1 MIIKIDKRE
10 IKTFGGTI
18 SGKTAMELLKV
29 GNKEEYYFN
38 NERIP
43 EEEFLKTEMNI
54 VLATEKRIDG
64 DNIPLLA
71 RLVLT
76 LI

>member
-18 SGKTAMELLKV
+18 NGKTAMELFKV
-29 GNKEEYYFN
+29 ENKEEYYFN
-38 NERIP
+38 NKRISK
-43 EEEFLKTEMNI
+43 EEFLKTEMNI
-54 VLATEKRIDG
+54 VMVSKKCIDG
-64 DNIPLLA
+64 DDISLLA
-71 RLVLT
+71 RMALT